1 MLVVRL
7 VWRIFVLDESEPI
20 GSADGAWPGR
30 KMRHIVSEEF
40 HGSQGF
46 HFRYWKRRLGAER
59 LLVEAIG
66 VLGGSAVADQ

>member
-1 MLVVRL
+1 MLVVGL

-46 HFRYWKRRLGAER
+46 HFRY
-59 LLVEAIG
+59 
-66 VLGGSAVADQ
+66 

>member
-1 MLVVRL
+1 VVRL
-7 VWRIFVLDESEPI
+7 VWIIFVLDEREPI
-20 GSADGAWPGR
+20 GSADGAWPR
-30 KMRHIVSEEF
+30 REMRHIVSKEF